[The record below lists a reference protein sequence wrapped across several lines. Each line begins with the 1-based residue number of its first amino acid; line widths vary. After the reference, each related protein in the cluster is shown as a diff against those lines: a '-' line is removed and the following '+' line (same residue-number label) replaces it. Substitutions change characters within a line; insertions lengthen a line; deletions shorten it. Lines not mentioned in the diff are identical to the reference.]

1 MCLLVSQNWL
11 TWLCNLDQAWS
22 QAFLDHISLGEGMTL
37 FLIYCVGP
45 LRRVCELASGLTR
58 NQMPSNGLR
67 VRIRCPP
74 LASLYYCVAF
84 RSDGTLCLEAGKS
97 YLLVSSGGEWLS
109 VRSITRGSREVR
121 SLIRR
126 DALPASKSSMRP
138 PTTSARHPQRSAG
151 GVSSLPWP
159 IL

>member
-1 MCLLVSQNWL
+1 
-11 TWLCNLDQAWS
+11 
-22 QAFLDHISLGEGMTL
+22 
-37 FLIYCVGP
+37 
-45 LRRVCELASGLTR
+45 
-58 NQMPSNGLR
+58 
-67 VRIRCPP
+67 
-74 LASLYYCVAF
+74 VAF